1 MSTNVGGEN
10 ESGNMT
16 PPGNTVVG

>member
-16 PPGNTVVG
+16 PPVVSTEL

>member
-1 MSTNVGGEN
+1 MSKNVGGEN

-16 PPGNTVVG
+16 PPGNTEVV